1 MVDTKPDYKSP
12 HVEERFYAKA
22 VPKHGIGE
30 ILRIEHIVKN
40 AEKYYDTVGVVAG
53 WARTLRNAGGNT
65 IIFIELND
73 GSAMDSLQ
81 VVVNQGLPNF
91 EEVSKNTAGAS
102 FRIKGRFI
110 KSPAQGQLIEV
121 QVDDAENHY
130 VKVVGPVLESK
141 TYPMAK
147 KGHTLEYLREIA
159 HLRPRSKYI
168 SSMIRVRNSLAQATH
183 IFFQSKG
190 FLNIHTPIVTAS
202 DCEGAGEMF
211 QVTTVL
217 PEHNESIKK
226 VKTVHNKETIDYT
239 KDFFKRPAFL
249 TVSGQLSLENYA
261 CSMCNVYNFNP
272 AFRAENSHT
281 GRHLSE
287 FWMIEPEI
295 VFADIHDDMDLAE
308 AYVKF
313 CVQYALENHK
323 DELEYFETEQFRR
336 AQEAIKAQEAK
347 KAQEEKK
354 SQKDKKVA
362 PGPAE
367 EKITLP
373 EVKLTENLRAIMNAE
388 FRRMTYDEAIEV
400 CIQHDKEGK
409 VNFINKLEWGVDMSS
424 EHERYLVEKVYK
436 QPVIVYNH
444 PKSFKAFYMR
454 LNDDNKTVASMDVLV
469 PGVGELIGGSQR
481 EERLEVLDARL
492 EEMKLDKEV
501 YWWYRDL
508 RKFGTVPHA
517 GFGLGFERLVM
528 FVTGIDNI
536 RDTIPFPRWPGHA
549 EF

>member
-1 MVDTKPDYKSP
+1 
-12 HVEERFYAKA
+12 
-22 VPKHGIGE
+22 
-30 ILRIEHIVKN
+30 
-40 AEKYYDTVGVVAG
+40 
-53 WARTLRNAGGNT
+53 
-65 IIFIELND
+65 
-73 GSAMDSLQ
+73 
-81 VVVNQGLPNF
+81 
-91 EEVSKNTAGAS
+91 
-102 FRIKGRFI
+102 
-110 KSPAQGQLIEV
+110 
-121 QVDDAENHY
+121 
-130 VKVVGPVLESK
+130 
-141 TYPMAK
+141 
-147 KGHTLEYLREIA
+147 
-159 HLRPRSKYI
+159 
-168 SSMIRVRNSLAQATH
+168 
-183 IFFQSKG
+183 
-190 FLNIHTPIVTAS
+190 
-202 DCEGAGEMF
+202 
-211 QVTTVL
+211 
-217 PEHNESIKK
+217 
-226 VKTVHNKETIDYT
+226 
-239 KDFFKRPAFL
+239 
-249 TVSGQLSLENYA
+249 
-261 CSMCNVYNFNP
+261 
-272 AFRAENSHT
+272 
-281 GRHLSE
+281 
-287 FWMIEPEI
+287 
-295 VFADIHDDMDLAE
+295 MDLAE

-373 EVKLTENLRAIMNAE
+373 EVKLTESLRAIMNAE